1 MGRAKHYVPFL
12 GDFKHLQSEYISKG
26 KFVAQYFRDIS
37 LIENSKPAYY
47 LQFPNLNLLLIK
59 DGEWLLELNRIIPKY
74 VDRYS
79 IDDEGFGQIGV
90 LGGIGRIKS
99 TEEWKRRRE
108 TMMKTIGI
116 NHASRFIPLFLK
128 CLTNNFGLLEEGEKI
143 NFSNISNT
151 TVFSFILAILFG
163 KNTEQ
168 ELGMCNYEHKDGRME
183 RMKLQKTMMTL
194 GSNLMAE
201 SLQLYNILFP
211 QLIHWNLGK
220 ENRRN
225 LRNNNELVRVLKEFL
240 AQSTDA
246 TSVYQQVLAELKIDP
261 EEVFAIIMGFL
272 TGGHE
277 TTYKAWSSAIYCLKK
292 YPNCLKLLMEDIQ
305 ESLNEESQFK
315 AEDFL
320 KIFDPQKLDEM
331 DYLSMFLKEVVVNF
345 INSST

>member
-1 MGRAKHYVPFL
+1 MG
-12 GDFKHLQSEYISKG
+12 
-26 KFVAQYFRDIS
+26 QYFRDIS
-37 LIENSKPAYY
+37 LIEDSKPAYY
-47 LQFPNLNLLLIK
+47 LQFPNLNCLLIK
-59 DGEWLLELNRIIPKY
+59 DGEWLSELNRRIPRY
-74 VDRYS
+74 VDRHS

-90 LGGIGRIKS
+90 LGGIGRTKS
-99 TEEWKRRRE
+99 TNEWKRRRE

-116 NHASRFIPLFLK
+116 NHSSRFIPFFLK

-143 NFSNISNT
+143 NFSHTSNT
-151 TVFSFILAILFG
+151 TVFSFILTILFG
-163 KNTEQ
+163 KDTEQ
-168 ELGMCNYEHKDGRME
+168 ELGMCNYEHKDGRIE

-194 GSNLMAE
+194 GSSLMSE
-201 SLQLYNILFP
+201 SIQLYNILFP

-240 AQSTDA
+240 AQSTDT

-261 EEVFAIIMGFL
+261 EEVFTICIGFL

-305 ESLNEESQFK
+305 ANLNIEGQYK
-315 AEDFL
+315 AEDLL
-320 KIFDPQKLDEM
+320 KDFDPQKLDEM
-331 DYLSMFLKEVVVNF
+331 DYLSMFLKEVLYI
-345 INSST
+345 INSQT